1 MAHRQLFISDMDGT
15 LLSTDSRVTP
25 ESARLLSELTRRGAL
40 ITVATARTPATVEP
54 LLKDV
59 ATTPPAIV
67 MTGAALWDRRKLR
80 FAEPQ
85 LMSDT
90 MSAEVRN
97 LCKREGVNPMV
108 YTIAPD
114 NSRIEMFVYGQP
126 GDAEHKFLEER
137 SGSPLKRINLLPEGH
152 GPRFHGRTVLQFAI
166 GKAERIY
173 AVAEQLR
180 NRIGCAV
187 SAYPDIFQ
195 ADLGLLEVFAPGVSK
210 AAAVERL
217 RTLTGADEV
226 TVFGDNLNDLP
237 MMAVADRA
245 IAVGNALEAV
255 RDAADEIIG
264 ANSTD
269 SVARYIAAHYCCH
282 Q

>member
-85 LMSDT
+85 LISDT

-126 GDAEHKFLEER
+126 GDAERKFLEER
-137 SGSPLKRINLLPEGH
+137 SGSPLKRINLLPEGD
-152 GPRFHGRTVLQFAI
+152 GPGFHGRTVLQFAI

-245 IAVGNALEAV
+245 IAVDNALEAV